1 LQKKEGTPNQL
12 PKRKIHLSRKAK
24 EIPED
29 PETWLALSLLWQ
41 RTFKP
46 FIAVPLTELTV
57 RVNTSTVLQMVLL
70 DELTLKSTTWGSLAQ
85 KSRIWIYKGQSNAG
99 IEKALSRAAYM

>member
-1 LQKKEGTPNQL
+1 M
-12 PKRKIHLSRKAK
+12 AK
-24 EIPED
+24 EIPKD

-57 RVNTSTVLQMVLL
+57 SGEYFHCVAEMVLL
-70 DELTLKSTTWGSLAQ
+70 DELTLKSTTWGSLH
-85 KSRIWIYKGQSNAG
+85 KNRLFEYLKVREN
-99 IEKALSRAAYM
+99 